1 MAESAKIMTL
11 HDHDTGEAVA
21 PRTDVKALSGKGK
34 KWNYVG
40 FTEDNQVGLIEGTWP
55 CNRNIL
61 DNWYY
66 VNPVNQRTQ
75 KIYTGAVYGIDRW
88 VAYGADT
95 TVTIND
101 DCLEVTCGPETNG
114 SITQRFET
122 GTIVIGRIYTFSVL
136 VKEVSGTASMT
147 VFGGPVKELK
157 PGMNCIT
164 FLSNAYQD
172 SGMLPVYRLNGT
184 VKLIAA
190 KLELGP
196 TQTLAHK
203 EGDTWVLN
211 EIPNYAEELAK
222 CQRYQLVLTG
232 EQILPARTWGSNETK
247 CNVTIATPVTMRSIP
262 AITPSSMTDVMNF
275 MAGSS
280 TYKGI
285 SIVAKYA
292 HSNSVM
298 AELTIGEGAGVNEGI
313 ALFIFGNTLILD
325 ANL

>member
-1 MAESAKIMTL
+1 MAEQAKIMTL
-11 HDHDTGEAVA
+11 HDHDTKEAIA
-21 PRTDVKALSGKGK
+21 PRTDVKALSGEGK

-40 FTEDNQVGLIEGTWP
+40 FTEDDQVGLIEGTWP

-157 PGMNCIT
+157 PGMNSIT
-164 FLSNAYQD
+164 FLSTAYQD
-172 SGMLPVYRLNGT
+172 SGMLPVYQLNGT

-211 EIPNYAEELAK
+211 EIPDYATELLK
-222 CQRYQLVLTG
+222 CQRYYYKMRAIDSVGVKWSGSSAFCIAYLPVPMRIMPKVTTDSYWQLIYNGKLNA
-232 EQILPARTWGSNETK
+232 QN
-247 CNVTIATPVTMRSIP
+247 NVVFSVNKMRGCFVQL
-262 AITPSSMTDVMNF
+262 AMTPSID
-275 MAGSS
+275 
-280 TYKGI
+280 I
-285 SIVAKYA
+285 SEFDTFYM
-292 HSNSVM
+292 SNTTFEFD
-298 AELTIGEGAGVNEGI
+298 AEL
-313 ALFIFGNTLILD
+313 
-325 ANL
+325 